1 MLINY
6 NLIREMMK
14 QKILKSIRKRYDLKK
29 CELNMVKFFG
39 SWYFTG
45 KAATFLKRT
54 PIDLPS
60 LDSICV
66 EKWNQKFDEI
76 VSSSNL
82 EQTSLREKIDSVC
95 WIRIQHFILNR
106 GLLSKLDPYNGSQL
120 TQTAF

>member
-1 MLINY
+1 
-6 NLIREMMK
+6 MK
-14 QKILKSIRKRYDLKK
+14 QKILKSIRERYDLKK

-60 LDSICV
+60 LDSIGV
-66 EKWNQKFDEI
+66 EKWNQTFDEI
-76 VSSSNL
+76 VSKSNL

-95 WIRIQHFILNR
+95 WDKN
-106 GLLSKLDPYNGSQL
+106 
-120 TQTAF
+120 TAFFIE